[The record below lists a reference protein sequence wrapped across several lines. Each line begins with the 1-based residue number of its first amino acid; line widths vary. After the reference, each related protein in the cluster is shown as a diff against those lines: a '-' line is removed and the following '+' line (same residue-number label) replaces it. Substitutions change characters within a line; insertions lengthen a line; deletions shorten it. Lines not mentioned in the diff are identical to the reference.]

1 MSSKPALSIVD
12 RDRSARGDSAPR
24 ASLTLP
30 TRQNF
35 AATSICFGAFCL
47 WPVRRLLLQDN
58 QPVRIGSRA
67 LDILIALLER
77 PGDLVTKDELM
88 ARVWPNTF
96 VEPANLTVHIAA
108 LRRALGDG
116 RDGNRFLINIPGRGY
131 RFVAPV
137 TLSEHSKPSLR
148 AISATGQSHNLPA
161 KVTRLIGRQDIVG
174 RLSSQIARDRFL
186 TVVGPGGIGKTAVVL
201 TVAEKMAAS
210 YRHGTWWID
219 LATGENRQHV
229 AGAVASVLGLE
240 LDREE
245 SPASLVTALRDKE
258 MLLVLDTCEH
268 VVAAVAS
275 LVAAVLREAPG
286 VHVLA
291 TSREPLHSEGEQL
304 CRLAGLESPPA
315 DCASAEQARRF
326 PAVELLVERA
336 AATIGDFTLSDADA
350 TAVSDICRTLDGI
363 PLAIELVARR
373 VGSLGIAELAAAL
386 EAPQLLLTSGYRTG
400 PARQHTMRASLDW
413 SHDLLTDKQQVVL
426 RRLSTFSGEF
436 TLHDAV
442 TVVSDRDQSDCDIID
457 EVSELVAKSF
467 IASDMREAQPRFR
480 LTHITRAYALE
491 KLRES
496 GEFDATARRLADY
509 LKAPV
514 RRPATARKL
523 LRPPHHKTVP
533 RGAVASSTYNGWKA
547 ET

>member
-12 RDRSARGDSAPR
+12 RDRSARGDTAPR
-24 ASLTLP
+24 APLTLA
-30 TRQNF
+30 TRQNS
-35 AATSICFGAFCL
+35 AATSIRFGAFCL

-67 LDILIALLER
+67 LDMLIALLER
-77 PGDLVTKDELM
+77 SGDLVTKDELM

-148 AISATGQSHNLPA
+148 ATSATGEGHNLPA

-174 RLSSQIARDRFL
+174 RLSSQ
-186 TVVGPGGIGKTAVVL
+186 
-201 TVAEKMAAS
+201 
-210 YRHGTWWID
+210 
-219 LATGENRQHV
+219 LA
-229 AGAVASVLGLE
+229 
-240 LDREE
+240 REE

-268 VVAAVAS
+268 VVAAVAG

-304 CRLAGLESPPA
+304 CRLAGLERPPA
-315 DCASAEQARRF
+315 DCASAEQALRF
-326 PAVELLVERA
+326 PAVELFVERA

-426 RRLSTFSGEF
+426 RRLSIFSGEF

-480 LTHITRAYALE
+480 LTHVTRAYALE

-509 LKAPV
+509 LKVPV

-523 LRPPHHKTVP
+523 MRPPHHKAIP